1 MDVMRDALPVL
12 SEKIT
17 HIFIIGMAGVGIAEM
32 AVSNQA
38 AVFSGLIFLYYG
50 HRKLKNPAVNPAVG
64 ITSKKKRPP
73 KWPKLL
79 VEMRGLEPL
88 TSGMRNY
95 KFYLHPRKLDFL
107 KSHCYKIYVM
117 LLM

>member
-12 SEKIT
+12 SAKIARV
-17 HIFIIGMAGVGIAEM
+17 FIIGMAGVGKM

-38 AVFSGLIFLYYG
+38 ATFSGLIFLYYG
-50 HRKLKNPAVNPAVG
+50 HRKIKNPAVNPAVG

-73 KWPKLL
+73 KWPKFV

-88 TSGMRNY
+88 TSYMRS
-95 KFYLHPRKLDFL
+95 RR
-107 KSHCYKIYVM
+107 SSS
-117 LLM
+117 